1 MAIAD
6 TTQKY
11 FDKFVEW
18 DKKLIK
24 KFQDRFKLSDYKML
38 CISFAKGFI
47 LLQLMTDDRIKSLCY
62 TKDEVDKMISDAVAE
77 ARAIDEASM
86 AKHNRDATV
95 ISMILGFTALALFVD
110 GLLRMLGI
118 IEPFMGI
125 DINIIDQIVD
135 KVKVEMLPLKNIL
148 NR

>member
-38 CISFAKGFI
+38 CISFA
-47 LLQLMTDDRIKSLCY
+47 
-62 TKDEVDKMISDAVAE
+62 
-77 ARAIDEASM
+77 
-86 AKHNRDATV
+86 
-95 ISMILGFTALALFVD
+95 
-110 GLLRMLGI
+110 
-118 IEPFMGI
+118 
-125 DINIIDQIVD
+125 
-135 KVKVEMLPLKNIL
+135 
-148 NR
+148 